1 MKFQRVK
8 SFQRGA
14 STTVKSPKRREF
26 RETPP
31 PESVERRRAAVDDDR
46 ELAEVG
52 DARNIRRPNQSSDS
66 VPPSPTCANL
76 PSVFPAA
83 VVEIA
88 RTEPSPIAKLT
99 TPERQEPK

>member
-8 SFQRGA
+8 SFQRDA

-31 PESVERRRAAVDDDR
+31 PESVERRRAAVADDR
-46 ELAEVG
+46 EFAERAV
-52 DARNIRRPNQSSDS
+52 RNQSSDS
-66 VPPSPTCANL
+66 VPPSLTCANL

-83 VVEIA
+83 VVEIE
-88 RTEPSPIAKLT
+88 RTAPSPITKLT
-99 TPERQEPK
+99 TPACQEPK